1 MSMSREFENEGG
13 ESRRD
18 SYLLTEVGLGS
29 PLNELKAIFEK
40 KFRTAQNLGETE
52 KGRQFQEAFEMAR
65 KRLATSLGVDP
76 EMS

>member
-1 MSMSREFENEGG
+1 MSNSNEFEFAGG
-13 ESRRD
+13 DSRKE

-40 KFRTAQNLGETE
+40 KFRTAQNLGEAE

-65 KRLATSLGVDP
+65 KRLAASLGV
-76 EMS
+76 ELEKS